1 MSEKVSK
8 VVEGWKG
15 PGRRDGMIEPLK
27 LSDDGLH
34 MEPGQRDMYEWWY
47 FDAHLDTGH
56 TLVVFFHAA
65 NPNPGLEGKIGVEIL
80 LLRPDGRRIQR
91 FVPHDKSEFRAARD
105 RPEVQIGRNTIRVEE
120 RDDGLPVYEI
130 RVQEGGLG
138 CHLRYTAEVD
148 GWKPGSGLS
157 RFGGMGFFGWVVP
170 FARASVE
177 GSITDGDTTLPV
189 SGIGY
194 HDHNWLNFRF
204 QSIIDYWMWGRI
216 YSKNFTVAFAYIQ
229 CNRRVDN
236 HTVKVLMMA
245 KGRQVVL
252 STGEFDLLREDL
264 EYNPKAKHRYPKRII
279 LSAPG
284 ELKATLQVRKVLE
297 AQDLLETFNPL
308 LRVLARHILRIRPGY
323 FRLLS
328 EFELEAPL
336 GERITKETGT
346 TLHEL
351 VLFQPLD

>member
-1 MSEKVSK
+1 
-8 VVEGWKG
+8 
-15 PGRRDGMIEPLK
+15 
-27 LSDDGLH
+27 
-34 MEPGQRDMYEWWY
+34 
-47 FDAHLDTGH
+47 
-56 TLVVFFHAA
+56 
-65 NPNPGLEGKIGVEIL
+65 
-80 LLRPDGRRIQR
+80 
-91 FVPHDKSEFRAARD
+91 
-105 RPEVQIGRNTIRVEE
+105 
-120 RDDGLPVYEI
+120 
-130 RVQEGGLG
+130 
-138 CHLRYTAEVD
+138 
-148 GWKPGSGLS
+148 
-157 RFGGMGFFGWVVP
+157 
-170 FARASVE
+170 
-177 GSITDGDTTLPV
+177 
-189 SGIGY
+189 
-194 HDHNWLNFRF
+194 
-204 QSIIDYWMWGRI
+204 MWGRI